1 MQGEDRMEATPRLAL
16 RRIHAPSGWIRS
28 WHTQEP
34 EVSLLN
40 ERFKGLRDGLDA
52 GDLSS
57 EALARQALDRMGAL
71 DARVDSI
78 ASPLS
83 SVACARRADRRL
95 RGGERTPLLGLP
107 FLVKDNLA
115 LVGEAMTH
123 GSRIG
128 SMRALASATVVRR
141 LLEAGAVPVAR
152 ARMDE
157 FAMGSSG
164 EHCASGPSRNPWDT
178 TRVPGGSSS
187 GSAAGLAAGFAA
199 FALGSDTGG
208 SVRLPAAFCGLS
220 ALRPTYGVLSRRGLS
235 AMASSLDQIGLM
247 AWSALDLAAIL
258 SVTAG
263 VDPEDATSADLPG
276 RERLADLRPLG
287 LRGLRIGLPREAFGE
302 GLAPEV
308 RSLVETA
315 ADRLASEGA
324 VPVEV
329 ELPHSRFA
337 IDTYY
342 LLNTSEVSSN
352 LARFD
357 GVRFGTRLPGEDLQD
372 TLARTRD
379 EGFGPEVKRRIL
391 LGAFCLSKGYYEA
404 FYLRALQARTLIAQ
418 DFQRAFQ
425 QVDLLLMPVSPT
437 TAFPLG
443 SRLEDPLAMYLADLH
458 TVPQALAGLPA
469 LALPAGLANGL
480 PVGFQ
485 LVGPAFSDVALLE
498 AGHAFQLL
506 TDHHRCAPP
515 LPA

>member
-1 MQGEDRMEATPRLAL
+1 MID
-16 RRIHAPSGWIRS
+16 
-28 WHTQEP
+28 
-34 EVSLLN
+34 
-40 ERFKGLRDGLDA
+40 ERFKGQRAGLDA

-57 EALARQALDRMGAL
+57 EVLLRQALERCALHEPQLCALMDPLGAAAL
-71 DARVDSI
+71 RQARE
-78 ASPLS
+78 
-83 SVACARRADRRL
+83 ADQRL
-95 RGGERTPLLGLP
+95 RNGVRTPLLGLP
-107 FLVKDNLA
+107 FLLKDNLA
-115 LVGEAMTH
+115 LEACPLGH

-128 SMRALASATVVRR
+128 SLRSHGSATVVSR
-141 LLEAGAVPVAR
+141 LLEAGAVPMAQ

-164 EHCASGPSRNPWDT
+164 EHCAAGPTRNPWDPA
-178 TRVPGGSSS
+178 RVPGGSSS
-187 GSAAGLAAGFAA
+187 GSAAGLAAGYAA

-235 AMASSLDQIGLM
+235 AMASSLDQIGLI
-247 AWSALDLAAIL
+247 AWSAQDLASVLA
-258 SVTAG
+258 VTAG
-263 VDPEDATSADLPG
+263 LDPGDATSTHLPG
-276 RERLADLRPLG
+276 RERLVDLQPAG
-287 LRGLRIGLPREAFGE
+287 LRGLRIGLPLEAFGE

-308 RSLVETA
+308 RRLVETA
-315 ADRLASEGA
+315 AHRLASEGA

-329 ELPHSRFA
+329 ALPHSRFA

-404 FYLRALQARTLIAQ
+404 FYLRALQTRTLIAQ

-443 SRLEDPLAMYLADLH
+443 SRLADPLAMYLADLH

-469 LALPAGLANGL
+469 LVLPAGLADGL

-485 LVGPAFSDVALLE
+485 FVGPAFSDVALLE

>member
-1 MQGEDRMEATPRLAL
+1 M
-16 RRIHAPSGWIRS
+16 I
-28 WHTQEP
+28 
-34 EVSLLN
+34 N
-40 ERFKGLRDGLDA
+40 ERFKGLREGLDV

-57 EALARQALDRMGAL
+57 EALVSQVQERMDAL
-71 DARVDSI
+71 DALVG
-78 ASPLS
+78 A
-83 SVACARRADRRL
+83 VAGRLPSATFARRADRRL

-107 FLVKDNLA
+107 FLLKDNLA
-115 LVGEAMTH
+115 LASESLTH

-128 SMRALASATVVRR
+128 SMRALASATVVQR
-141 LLEAGAVPVAR
+141 LMEAGAVPVAR
-152 ARMDE
+152 TRMDE

-164 EHCASGPSRNPWDT
+164 EHCVSGPTRNPWDI

-208 SVRLPAAFCGLS
+208 SARLPAAFCGLS

-247 AWSALDLAAIL
+247 AWSAQDLAAVL
-258 SVTAG
+258 SATARP
-263 VDPEDATSADLPG
+263 DPEDATSAGLPG
-276 RERLADLRPLG
+276 QERLEALRPLA
-287 LRGLRIGLPREAFGE
+287 LKNLRIGLPREAFGE
-302 GLAPEV
+302 GLAQEV
-308 RSLVETA
+308 RTLVETA

-329 ELPHSRFA
+329 SLPHSRYA

-391 LGAFCLSKGYYEA
+391 LGAFCLSKGSYEA
-404 FYLRALQARTLIAQ
+404 FYLRALQARTLITQ

-480 PVGFQ
+480 PVGLQ

>member
-1 MQGEDRMEATPRLAL
+1 MT
-16 RRIHAPSGWIRS
+16 
-28 WHTQEP
+28 
-34 EVSLLN
+34 N
-40 ERFKGLRDGLDA
+40 ERFKGLREGLDT

-57 EALARQALDRMGAL
+57 EALLWHSWSRMEALEPRLGAIAAPVRHPSLAFARQ
-71 DARVDSI
+71 
-78 ASPLS
+78 
-83 SVACARRADRRL
+83 ADRRL
-95 RGGERTPLLGLP
+95 RNHERGSLLGLP
-107 FLVKDNLA
+107 FLLKDNLA
-115 LVGEAMTH
+115 LEGAPQTH

-128 SMRALASATVVRR
+128 AFRPAAAATSVRR
-141 LLEAGAVPVAR
+141 LLESGAVPVAH

-164 EHCASGPSRNPWDT
+164 EHCAAGPTRNPWDT
-178 TRVPGGSSS
+178 KRVPGGSSS
-187 GSAAGLAAGFAA
+187 GCAAGLAMDYAA

-247 AWSALDLAAIL
+247 AWSAQDLASVLA
-258 SVTAG
+258 VTAG
-263 VDPEDATSADLPG
+263 LDAEDATSTSLPG
-276 RERLADLRPLG
+276 CERLVDLQPAD
-287 LRGLRIGLPREAFGE
+287 LRGLRIGLPFEAFGE

-308 RSLVETA
+308 RRLVETA

-329 ELPHSRFA
+329 ALPHSRFA

-379 EGFGPEVKRRIL
+379 EGFGLEAKRRIL
-391 LGAFCLSKGYYEA
+391 LGAFCLSKGSYEA
-404 FYLRALQARTLIAQ
+404 FYLRALKARTLIAQ

-437 TAFPLG
+437 PAFPLG

-469 LALPAGLANGL
+469 LALPAGLAGGL
-480 PVGFQ
+480 PVGLQF
-485 LVGPAFSDVALLE
+485 VGPAFSDVALLE